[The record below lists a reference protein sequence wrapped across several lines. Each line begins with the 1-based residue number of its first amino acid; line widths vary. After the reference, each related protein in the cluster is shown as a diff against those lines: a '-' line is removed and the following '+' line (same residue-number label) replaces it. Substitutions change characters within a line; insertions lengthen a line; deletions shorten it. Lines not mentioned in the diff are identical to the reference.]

1 MKYFGTDGIRGEN
14 SFFSCE
20 FVEKIGKAIACF
32 LYDKPSPKIV
42 MARDTRVSGEFIEN
56 ILSDTMSSYGVNC
69 IIEGVLP
76 TPALCMLT
84 KLRGGDLG
92 IMISASHN
100 PKEFNGIKIFD
111 EFGAKFFESNEE
123 TIEKYIDLP
132 QNIEKRDG
140 SILYDSAGEKDYINF
155 LLKIAKPSLKG
166 KKIAIDGANGA
177 ASKVAVKLF
186 SMLEAEVFPFFCD
199 GDGNKI
205 NENCGATKP
214 ETLQKLVIEK
224 GADIGFSFDGDAD
237 RLISVAKGGRIINGD
252 HFMYMHAV
260 DMKKRGI
267 LKNDTVVGTVMCN
280 LGFENALKAKG
291 IKLERTPVGDK
302 YVYERMQNGNFN
314 IGGEQSG
321 HIIFSDYHTTGDG
334 LISALL
340 TSVLLQK
347 QNVNDLLKDI
357 EDYPQTL
364 KNIKLTA
371 DEKERYKKS
380 EKVKEIISEYSKK
393 LSTSGRVLVRLSG
406 TEPLLRV
413 MVEADLKAK
422 ADSIAEELGN
432 SILKELK

>member
-1 MKYFGTDGIRGEN
+1 MKYFGTDGIRGES
-14 SFFSCE
+14 SFFSRD
-20 FVEKIGKAIACF
+20 FVEKIGRAIACF
-32 LYDKPSPKIV
+32 LFDKNSPKV
-42 MARDTRVSGEFIEN
+42 VLARDTRVSGEFIEE
-56 ILSDTMSSYGVNC
+56 ILGDTMSSFGVNC

-84 KLRGGDLG
+84 KARGADLG

-111 EFGAKFFESNEE
+111 EYGAKFLESNEE
-123 TIEKYIDLP
+123 IIEKYIDNP
-132 QNIEKRDG
+132 IDIEKKDG
-140 SILYDSAGEKDYINF
+140 SILFDSKGESDYIDF
-155 LLKIAKPSLKG
+155 LLKISRPVLSG

-186 SMLEAEVFPFFCD
+186 SMLEADVFPYFCE

-214 ETLQKLVIEK
+214 ESLKKLMAEC

-237 RLISVAKGGRIINGD
+237 RLICIAKSGKIINGD
-252 HFMYMHAV
+252 YLMYMHAV
-260 DMKKRGI
+260 DMKAKGR
-267 LKNDTVVGTVMCN
+267 LKNNTVVGTVMSN
-280 LGFENALKAKG
+280 LGFENALKSKG
-291 IKLERTPVGDK
+291 IKLERTAVGDK

-321 HIIFSDYHTTGDG
+321 HVIFSDYHTTGDG

-340 TSVLLQK
+340 TSALIK
-347 QNVNDLLKDI
+347 TKNADDLFLEI

-364 KNIKLTA
+364 KNIKLTPA
-371 DEKERYKKS
+371 EKERYKTS
-380 EKVKEIISEYSKK
+380 EKVKDLIKIYEKQLIN
-393 LSTSGRVLVRLSG
+393 SGRILVRLSG

-413 MVEADLKAK
+413 MVEADQKEKAER
-422 ADSIAEELGN
+422 IAEELGN